1 MRNPSVPR
9 TVSLAALAAA
19 LASIAFAATL
29 LLPAI
34 AFAAD
39 GTGSDTGAFERA
51 LAKGPVFALGATY
64 VAGVLTSLT
73 PCVYPMIIITVSIFG
88 AKEAKSRMQGALLS
102 AVFVLGIVCLFAP
115 LGVAFAAS
123 GKALG
128 SALGNPY
135 VVAGIATVFLALAA
149 SMFGAFEIALPQ
161 SMQQKLSG
169 VGGVGYKGAFVLGL
183 VCALVAA
190 PCTGP
195 FLFGLGAYIAT
206 TKDMVLGS
214 GAMSAY
220 ALGLGTLFFIVGT
233 FAIALPKAGAWMMG
247 IKWVAGVA
255 LAYMA
260 LSYIRDILPPSTIKM
275 LAHPGTVYGV
285 IAAVI
290 LGAGLVLAGIHIAA
304 ERRKSKIAHLSKPTK
319 LASIIPA
326 IAGAFML
333 VTWWNLPKST
343 VIPIADAATAQP
355 GGPSAPAPEIKWETD
370 EAAARARALTEQ
382 KPVMID
388 FGASWCKACK
398 ELEHETFPDPRV
410 RAEAARFVTI
420 TVDATD
426 DEDPKVNEL
435 RKKYGLLGGGLPVVI
450 LLDSKGKEQARFT
463 EFVAPD
469 RFAPALKAVN

>member
-1 MRNPSVPR
+1 MRPPS
-9 TVSLAALAAA
+9 TVTSAAALAALA
-19 LASIAFAATL
+19 FAAVL
-29 LLPAI
+29 LLPVL

-128 SALGNPY
+128 SALGNPF

-260 LSYIRDILPPSTIKM
+260 LSYIRDILPPSTMKM

-333 VTWWNLPKST
+333 VTWWNLPKTS
-343 VIPIADAATAQP
+343 VIPIADAATAQA
-355 GGPSAPAPEIKWETD
+355 GGPAAPAPEIKWETD
-370 EAAARARALTEQ
+370 EASARARAETEQ
-382 KPVMID
+382 KPVLID

-426 DEDPKVNEL
+426 DEDPKVNDL

-450 LLDSKGKEQARFT
+450 LLDSKGKEQSRFT
-463 EFVAPD
+463 EFVPPD
-469 RFAPALKAVN
+469 RFAPALKAIN